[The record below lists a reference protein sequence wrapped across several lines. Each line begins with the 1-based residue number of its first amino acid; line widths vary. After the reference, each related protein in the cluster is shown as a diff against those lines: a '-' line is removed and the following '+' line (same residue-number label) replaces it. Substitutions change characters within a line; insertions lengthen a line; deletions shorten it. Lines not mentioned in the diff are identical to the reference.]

1 MNEDYL
7 VLAENGKTTPAF
19 SLQFAPYNNSQNS
32 TQCSIP
38 YSDPIYHFVYT
49 VAIGKKQ
56 LKNETYFFFAGEL
69 TNNQSGIFIGM
80 VVLNQT
86 NIAANLSTSN
96 SNMPSTCNNSFTY
109 FLQYLYNYSHQ
120 EYFILGVEPRGR
132 RVYGFSTEFILMFD
146 AQNPSALTVWN
157 GSEIWPDKTFI
168 PHAVDISDNF
178 GVISGFIF
186 NGKNASVKHSPM
198 IYLMTFKAT
207 SHRPV
212 FVNQYKPL
220 ATPGTWQDLLVNA
233 DANIY
238 SAKYDMSV
246 SINEHGNVLVGMQ
259 FINRVFLFAVNTAQP
274 TRLTFIS
281 RHTNG
286 RTLGNGKCIAWL
298 QDGIAALIVNVY
310 TLSYQWS
317 SSQMHVYGIE
327 NSSYNSNSTPLS
339 VFPNYH
345 EKLPSALDPVFIS
358 LASSPSA
365 VALLDAR
372 GHILIYLP
380 TPPGSYLVIEDTGS
394 MPLVSSSRT
403 CMPGTYKNQSGIHDC
418 SLCPP
423 GTRNPGDSPTACIP
437 CSPQS
442 FCPLASVDE
451 VSNLSLQTII
461 QAIPYPKSPESVI
474 FDEILIQNMFSIG
487 SGRCVLISPFFW
499 TLIVAG
505 IAVLMIVV
513 MGILKHSTKNP
524 RGRKVRAMLKCVFR
538 HTDLIGEGELWV
550 GGLASFSVIVLITFA
565 CVFSQN
571 YVKQYPI
578 ETSSESRFACDT
590 TMRNA
595 KFQTTVQ
602 SLAIPLTTADQKMF
616 DLLNDQEFFL
626 KVDLVNTQINCDAV
640 SIDALFGTTWS
651 TIRWTSCDNINST
664 LYLVVLL
671 PYQHISVQVNVA
683 DPKTI
688 GAIRIG
694 LFGEAKK
701 SGIYSLKE
709 LNFYQ
714 SFFKIGQILARN
726 LPITMSLTKVVN
738 ETLAM
743 DGGESTFGG
752 IHIPTFTVDYNS
764 LFYNVDQFV
773 RSTLIST
780 TLSLVLSETPYY
792 VKNLQQ
798 PIAKPSE
805 IIFQNL
811 LFITVCLELFGLI
824 FLSYK
829 LVFKPL
835 YMTALKKKYRKNWK
849 SSEKKKSINGDLAQS
864 AKPARDEVRIDMGRS
879 LSFWMFLFTQIP
891 SLGKVVASL
900 SVYNGRINLF
910 LFFARSFDFISSNIE
925 FFRRKSPDSDNDS
938 EVFYSMNVR
947 HDKRRTRTRLTYK
960 NIQVG
965 ISK

>member
-7 VLAENGKTTPAF
+7 VLAENGKNPPTF

-38 YSDPIYHFVYT
+38 YSDPIHHFVYT

-56 LKNETYFFFAGEL
+56 RNDETYFYFAGEL
-69 TNNQSGIFIGM
+69 TDNQSGTFIGM

-86 NIAANLSTSN
+86 TIAANLN
-96 SNMPSTCNNSFTY
+96 PPNINMPSTCNNSFTY
-109 FLQYLYNYSHQ
+109 YIQYLHNYSHQ

-132 RVYGFSTEFILMFD
+132 WVYGFSTEFILMFD
-146 AQNPSALTVWN
+146 TQNPSALTVWN
-157 GSEIWPDKTFI
+157 GSEIWPNKTFI
-168 PHAVDISDNF
+168 PNAVDISDNF

-198 IYLMTFKAT
+198 IYLMTFKET
-207 SHRPV
+207 SNRPV
-212 FVNQYKPL
+212 FVNEYKPR
-220 ATPGTWQDLLVNA
+220 ANPGTWQDLLPNA
-233 DANIY
+233 DANVY

-259 FINRVFLFAVNTAQP
+259 FINRVFLFAVNTTQP

-286 RTLGNGKCIAWL
+286 RALGNGKCIAWL
-298 QDGIAALIVNVY
+298 QNGIAALLVNVY
-310 TLSYQWS
+310 TLNYQWS

-339 VFPNYH
+339 VFPNNH

-358 LASSPSA
+358 IASSPSA
-365 VALLDAR
+365 LALLDAR
-372 GHILIYLP
+372 GHILIFLS

-418 SLCPP
+418 TLCPP
-423 GTRNPGDSPTACIP
+423 GTRNPGDSPTACVP

-442 FCPLASVDE
+442 FCPLASVNE
-451 VSNLSLQTII
+451 VSNLSLKTII

-487 SGRCVLISPFFW
+487 SGRCIPISPLFW
-499 TLIVAG
+499 TLIVAS
-505 IAVLMIVV
+505 IAVLVIVL
-513 MGILKHSTKNP
+513 MGILKHLIENP
-524 RGRKVRAMLKCVFR
+524 RGQKIRAIFKCVFR

-590 TMRNA
+590 TIRNA
-595 KFQTTVQ
+595 KFQTSVQ
-602 SLAIPLTTADQKMF
+602 SLAIPLTAADQKMF
-616 DLLNDQEFFL
+616 NLLNDQEFFL

-651 TIRWTSCDNINST
+651 TIRWLSCDNINST
-664 LYLVVLL
+664 LFIDVPL
-671 PYQHISVQVNVA
+671 PYQHISVQVNIA

-694 LFGEAKK
+694 LFGEEKK
-701 SGIYSLKE
+701 SGSYSLKE

-714 SFFKIGQILARN
+714 PFFKIGQILARN
-726 LPITMSLTKVVN
+726 LPITISLTKVVN

-743 DGGESTFGG
+743 DGGESIFGG
-752 IHIPTFTVDYNS
+752 IYIPTFTVDYNS
-764 LFYNVDQFV
+764 LFYNADQFV
-773 RSTLIST
+773 RSTLTLT

-811 LFITVCLELFGLI
+811 LFITVCLELFGLL

-829 LVFKPL
+829 LIFKPL
-835 YMTALKKKYRKNWK
+835 YMTVLNKKHRKNEK
-849 SSEKKKSINGDLAQS
+849 GSEKKQSINGDLAQS
-864 AKPARDEVRIDMGRS
+864 TKPALGEVRIDMVRS
-879 LSFWMFLFTQIP
+879 SSFWMFLFTHTP
-891 SLGKVVASL
+891 SLPKVVASL
-900 SVYNGRINLF
+900 SV
-910 LFFARSFDFISSNIE
+910 
-925 FFRRKSPDSDNDS
+925 
-938 EVFYSMNVR
+938 
-947 HDKRRTRTRLTYK
+947 
-960 NIQVG
+960 
-965 ISK
+965 